1 MQLNLISNKQLNTM
15 LENNKEDINI
25 FEGISNQDIS
35 ISILKS
41 SIKKNRV
48 APAYIFAGPK
58 GVGQKEIA
66 IRFAE
71 GLTKDI
77 STSKNL
83 RSRLE
88 GFNHPDILW
97 VEPTYINQGEMIT
110 LSAAKANNYSSHK
123 PPQIRLEQ
131 IKEVIKF
138 LGRHPIELKYGIVII
153 ENAEAMNEA
162 SSNAMLKTL
171 EEPKSGI
178 IILIAEK
185 PDSLISTIH
194 SRCQLI
200 TFQSLNNEE
209 LKVIAKEFLIDNNF
223 ESPIEDYLKAILSI
237 SNGSP
242 ELLIE
247 NINSFKEIPNDI
259 LKMIKDLSKDQL
271 IALKLAKKIT
281 DEISSYNQ
289 IWLISLLQQLF
300 WIKNYNSPIV
310 KRLEKLRIQ
319 LFSFVNP
326 RLAWE
331 IALIEISSLKDNFL
345 QD

>member
-1 MQLNLISNKQLNTM
+1 
-15 LENNKEDINI
+15 
-25 FEGISNQDIS
+25 
-35 ISILKS
+35 
-41 SIKKNRV
+41 
-48 APAYIFAGPK
+48 
-58 GVGQKEIA
+58 
-66 IRFAE
+66 
-71 GLTKDI
+71 
-77 STSKNL
+77 
-83 RSRLE
+83 
-88 GFNHPDILW
+88 
-97 VEPTYINQGEMIT
+97 
-110 LSAAKANNYSSHK
+110 
-123 PPQIRLEQ
+123 
-131 IKEVIKF
+131 
-138 LGRHPIELKYGIVII
+138 
-153 ENAEAMNEA
+153 MNEA